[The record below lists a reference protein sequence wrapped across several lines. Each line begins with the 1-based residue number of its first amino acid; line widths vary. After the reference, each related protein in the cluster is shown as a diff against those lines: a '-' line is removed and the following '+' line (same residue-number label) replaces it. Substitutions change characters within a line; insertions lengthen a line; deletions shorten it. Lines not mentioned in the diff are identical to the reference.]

1 MTASFCQHPT
11 SPALPAHMV
20 AFPARMLLG
29 AGWDCWHEMEVLGV
43 EPSPGPA
50 FRCGFVGGKAQ
61 GNVLCSQRGPGHLH
75 LRSPSPAAELS
86 HGSTTGACKHLPT
99 GTSFSHGPKRLLR
112 CSCLLWTS
120 SSCRCCYLI
129 CQHQFPS

>member
-29 AGWDCWHEMEVLGV
+29 AGWDSWHEMEVPGV

-75 LRSPSPAAELS
+75 LRSPSPTAELS
-86 HGSTTGACKHLPT
+86 HGSTTGACSTCPQGHHSPMAPRD
-99 GTSFSHGPKRLLR
+99 S
-112 CSCLLWTS
+112 
-120 SSCRCCYLI
+120 
-129 CQHQFPS
+129 